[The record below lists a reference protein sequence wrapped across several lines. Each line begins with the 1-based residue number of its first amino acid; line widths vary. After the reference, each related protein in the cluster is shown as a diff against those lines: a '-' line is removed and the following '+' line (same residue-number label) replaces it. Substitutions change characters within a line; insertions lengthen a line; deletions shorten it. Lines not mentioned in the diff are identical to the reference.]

1 MKKILYLTCFILL
14 IFQSYQA
21 KAQGRNMQ
29 NLNPEEMAKRQTQML
44 KDSLNLS
51 EEQITKVDA
60 IHLKYAEKMKKVADS
75 EGEQM
80 EKFQEFQVLRTNQ
93 DFEIKKILDKE
104 QAKKF
109 QAMREAQRARRQRQG
124 GDRN

>member
-1 MKKILYLTCFILL
+1 MKKFLYLTYIIAFV
-14 IFQSYQA
+14 FQVYQA
-21 KAQGRNMQ
+21 QAQGRNMQ
-29 NLNPEEMAKRQTQML
+29 NINPEEMAKRQTAML
-44 KDSLNLS
+44 KDSLSLS
-51 EEQITKVDA
+51 EEQTTKIDA
-60 IHLKYAEKMKKVADS
+60 IHLKYAEKMKKIAESDA
-75 EGEQM
+75 EQM

-93 DFEIKKILDKE
+93 DFEIKKVLDKE